1 MIFMFKVFNKD
12 TLFVDLLR
20 LSDANEMYYK
30 KYHQHDIRVI

>member
-1 MIFMFKVFNKD
+1 MFKVFNKD

-20 LSDANEMYYK
+20 LSDVNEMYYK